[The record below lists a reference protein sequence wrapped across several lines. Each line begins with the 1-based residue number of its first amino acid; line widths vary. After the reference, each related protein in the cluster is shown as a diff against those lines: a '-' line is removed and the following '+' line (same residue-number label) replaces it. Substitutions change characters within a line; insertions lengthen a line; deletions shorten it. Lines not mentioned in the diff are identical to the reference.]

1 MSNDAA
7 QASRGPGA
15 TYRMLRELGSRAQH
29 SHAAIRE
36 ANELVVV
43 QRFVRGARSGSSA
56 DLDGDDATPLDAEA
70 MALLLRDARCLAK
83 NWHPNIARVRHVDLT
98 SKPRNVLTIAS
109 ELLDGATLED
119 LIEAAQP
126 ERTSARDPLLAPP
139 VLVRVLLDVLSGLHA
154 LHGLRDG
161 MNAPL
166 GAIHGELCPANV
178 VVGKDGV
185 ARIVNVLRRRPVRVG
200 DRSEAMAYAAPEAL
214 DGGGTDDP
222 RCDVYAVG
230 VMLWE
235 GVAGRRLYEERDPSQ
250 ILARQREGELVRPS
264 IHPSSPFAGLAD
276 VAMRALSF
284 DPALR
289 YRGVTDMAAALRKIA
304 GTKLATGA
312 TVALRVSDLAGD
324 RIRMRRALLEP
335 ATSGTRRQASE
346 RAILSSALRSDPAIA
361 VAEENIDTARQ
372 PALTAD
378 EIALA
383 KGIDPGGAVFAPS
396 LPPLPPPVTRPA
408 RQLTRRVSPHRAL
421 NSRIAPT
428 LEREIPVALIAAS
441 RRTAELE
448 NEVDVDMDAA
458 DVVEVPDAGSAAS
471 LAVVKP
477 ARAEPASTEDLI
489 AAALATTTAQ
499 MRAVAFERRE
509 SAPALL
515 PATETP
521 GDFVI
526 PIDVTDTWDEPAP
539 RPRPRPRMAGVAA
552 FATLLLFAMGAFL
565 AVRARTTTPP
575 EPSASAAAPF
585 PAMALS
591 PTVAMPP
598 DPKSAGTAPAIASA
612 SAAPSSTSARP
623 APRMAGPSA
632 PPPPAKPKKSIYE
645 PDGL

>member
-7 QASRGPGA
+7 RASGGA

-36 ANELVVV
+36 ASELLVV
-43 QRFVRGARSGSSA
+43 QRFVRGAGSGSSSA
-56 DLDGDDATPLDAEA
+56 DLTIDDATPLDAEA

-83 NWHPNIARVRHVDLT
+83 NWHLNIARVRHVDLT
-98 SKPRNVLTIAS
+98 SKPRSVLTIAS

-126 ERTSARDPLLAPP
+126 ERTNARDPLLPLP
-139 VLVRVLLDVLSGLHA
+139 VLVRVLLDVLGGLHA

-185 ARIVNVLRRRPVRVG
+185 ARIVNVLRPRPVRVG
-200 DRSEAMAYAAPEAL
+200 VRSEAVAHAAPEAL
-214 DGGGTDDP
+214 DGRGTDDP

-235 GVAGRRLYEERDPSQ
+235 GLAGRRLYDEREPSQ
-250 ILARQREGELVRPS
+250 LLARQREGELVRPS
-264 IHPSSPFAGLAD
+264 IDSSSPFARLAD

-284 DPALR
+284 EPALR
-289 YRGVTDMAAALRKIA
+289 YRGVTDMAADLRKIA

-312 TVALRVSDLAGD
+312 TVAARVSDLAGD

-335 ATSGTRRQASE
+335 ATSGTRRRASE
-346 RAILSSALRSDPAIA
+346 RSIA
-361 VAEENIDTARQ
+361 AAEESIDTAPQ
-372 PALTAD
+372 SALAAE
-378 EIALA
+378 EIA
-383 KGIDPGGAVFAPS
+383 P
-396 LPPLPPPVTRPA
+396 
-408 RQLTRRVSPHRAL
+408 RRASMQ
-421 NSRIAPT
+421 RIAPT
-428 LEREIPVALIAAS
+428 LEQEIPVALLAAS

-448 NEVDVDMDAA
+448 DEVDVDM
-458 DVVEVPDAGSAAS
+458 
-471 LAVVKP
+471 
-477 ARAEPASTEDLI
+477 RATEPASAEHLI
-489 AAALATTTAQ
+489 AAALASTAAQ
-499 MRAVAFERRE
+499 MRAVAFERQE
-509 SAPALL
+509 SAAAL

-526 PIDVTDTWDEPAP
+526 PVDVSDTWNRLASAP
-539 RPRPRPRMAGVAA
+539 RPPRHRMAGVAA
-552 FATLLLFAMGAFL
+552 IAALLLLAMGAFL
-565 AVRARTTTPP
+565 AVRARTSPAQTR
-575 EPSASAAAPF
+575 ASSAAPF
-585 PAMALS
+585 PAMAVS
-591 PTVAMPP
+591 PTVARPP
-598 DPKSAGTAPAIASA
+598 DPNAAEMASAIASA
-612 SAAPSSTSARP
+612 SASAAPTSTSVRP

>member
-7 QASRGPGA
+7 RAAAGA

-36 ANELVVV
+36 PNELLVA
-43 QRFVRGARSGSSA
+43 QRFARGARTGSSA
-56 DLDGDDATPLDAEA
+56 DLDVDVDDATPLDAEA

-98 SKPRNVLTIAS
+98 SRPRNVLTIAS

-126 ERTSARDPLLAPP
+126 ERTSARDPLLALP

-178 VVGKDGV
+178 VIGKDGV
-185 ARIVNVLRRRPVRVG
+185 ARIVNVLRPRPVRVRE
-200 DRSEAMAYAAPEAL
+200 RSEALAYAAPETL
-214 DGGGTDDP
+214 DGAGTDDP

-235 GVAGRRLYEERDPSQ
+235 GIAGRRLYEERDPSQ

-264 IHPSSPFAGLAD
+264 IHASSPFARLAD

-289 YRGVTDMAAALRKIA
+289 YRGVTDMAADLRKIA

-335 ATSGTRRQASE
+335 ATSGTRRRASE
-346 RAILSSALRSDPAIA
+346 RSIA
-361 VAEENIDTARQ
+361 AAEESIDTARQ
-372 PALTAD
+372 SALTAD

-383 KGIDPGGAVFAPS
+383 KGIDPGAAVFAPS
-396 LPPLPPPVTRPA
+396 LPPLPPPVTPLARPT
-408 RQLTRRVSPHRAL
+408 RQLTRRVSPHRA
-421 NSRIAPT
+421 SMQRVAPT

-441 RRTAELE
+441 RRTAELDDAI
-448 NEVDVDMDAA
+448 DVEM
-458 DVVEVPDAGSAAS
+458 EPAS
-471 LAVVKP
+471 K
-477 ARAEPASTEDLI
+477 PASTEDLI
-489 AAALATTTAQ
+489 SAALATTTAQ

-509 SAPALL
+509 SAPVL

-526 PIDVTDTWDEPAP
+526 PIDVTETWNETAPPPQP
-539 RPRPRPRMAGVAA
+539 RPRNRMAGVAVI
-552 FATLLLFAMGAFL
+552 ATLLLFAMGAFL
-565 AVRARTTTPP
+565 AVRARPTPP
-575 EPSASAAAPF
+575 EPAASAAAPF
-585 PAMALS
+585 PAAALG
-591 PTVAMPP
+591 PTVATPP
-598 DPKSAGTAPAIASA
+598 DPTAAGNASPIASA

-623 APRMAGPSA
+623 APRMVGPSA

>member
-1 MSNDAA
+1 MSNDAEQAA
-7 QASRGPGA
+7 QASAGG

-36 ANELVVV
+36 PNELVVA
-43 QRFVRGARSGSSA
+43 QRFVRGARSGNSA
-56 DLDGDDATPLDAEA
+56 ELDADDATPLDAEA

-109 ELLDGATLED
+109 ELLDGSTLED

-126 ERTSARDPLLAPP
+126 ERTSARDPLLALP

-200 DRSEAMAYAAPEAL
+200 ASSEALAYAAPEAL
-214 DGGGTDDP
+214 DGGGTNDP

-235 GVAGRRLYEERDPSQ
+235 GVAGRGLYEEREPSQ
-250 ILARQREGELVRPS
+250 ILARQREGELLRPS
-264 IHPSSPFAGLAD
+264 IHPSSPFARLAD

-289 YRGVTDMAAALRKIA
+289 YRGVTDMAADLRKIA

-335 ATSGTRRQASE
+335 ATSGTRRRASE
-346 RAILSSALRSDPAIA
+346 RSIA
-361 VAEENIDTARQ
+361 VAEESIDTARQ
-372 PALTAD
+372 SALTAD

-383 KGIDPGGAVFAPS
+383 KGIDPGAVVFVPS
-396 LPPLPPPVTRPA
+396 LPPLPPPVTQLTPLTRPM
-408 RQLTRRVSPHRAL
+408 RQLTRRVSPHRA
-421 NSRIAPT
+421 SMQRIAPT
-428 LEREIPVALIAAS
+428 LERDIPVALIAAS
-441 RRTAELE
+441 RRTAELDDA
-448 NEVDVDMDAA
+448 VDVDMDAA
-458 DVVEVPDAGSAAS
+458 DIAE
-471 LAVVKP
+471 P
-477 ARAEPASTEDLI
+477 ARAEPASTEALI
-489 AAALATTTAQ
+489 EAALATTTAQ

-509 SAPALL
+509 SAPEL

-526 PIDVTDTWDEPAP
+526 PIDVTETWNEPAP
-539 RPRPRPRMAGVAA
+539 RPRPRPRPRMAGIGVIAA
-552 FATLLLFAMGAFL
+552 LVLLAMGGFL
-565 AVRARTTTPP
+565 AMHARTAPA
-575 EPSASAAAPF
+575 EPAASSAAPF

-591 PTVAMPP
+591 PTVATPP
-598 DPKSAGTAPAIASA
+598 DPTAAETASATASAPASA
-612 SAAPSSTSARP
+612 PAAPSSTSARP
-623 APRMAGPSA
+623 APRTVGPTA
-632 PPPPAKPKKSIYE
+632 PLPPAKPKKSIYE
-645 PDGL
+645 PEGL

>member
-7 QASRGPGA
+7 RASGGA

-36 ANELVVV
+36 ASELLVV
-43 QRFVRGARSGSSA
+43 QRFVRGAPTGSSSA
-56 DLDGDDATPLDAEA
+56 DLTIDDATPLDAEA

-83 NWHPNIARVRHVDLT
+83 NWHLNIARVRHVDLT
-98 SKPRNVLTIAS
+98 SKPRSVLTIAS

-126 ERTSARDPLLAPP
+126 ERTNARDPLLPLP
-139 VLVRVLLDVLSGLHA
+139 VLVRVLLDVLGGLHA

-185 ARIVNVLRRRPVRVG
+185 ARIVNVLRPRPVRVG
-200 DRSEAMAYAAPEAL
+200 VRSEAVAHAAPEAL
-214 DGGGTDDP
+214 DGRGTDDP

-235 GVAGRRLYEERDPSQ
+235 GLAGRRLYDEREPSQ
-250 ILARQREGELVRPS
+250 LLARQREGELVRPS
-264 IHPSSPFAGLAD
+264 FDSSSPFARLAD

-284 DPALR
+284 EPALR
-289 YRGVTDMAAALRKIA
+289 YRGVTDMAADLRKIA

-312 TVALRVSDLAGD
+312 TVAARVSDLAGD
-324 RIRMRRALLEP
+324 RMRMRRALLEP
-335 ATSGTRRQASE
+335 ATSGTRRRASE
-346 RAILSSALRSDPAIA
+346 RSITA
-361 VAEENIDTARQ
+361 AEESIDTARQ
-372 PALTAD
+372 SALAAE
-378 EIALA
+378 EIA
-383 KGIDPGGAVFAPS
+383 P
-396 LPPLPPPVTRPA
+396 
-408 RQLTRRVSPHRAL
+408 RRASMQ
-421 NSRIAPT
+421 RIAPT
-428 LEREIPVALIAAS
+428 LEQEIPVALLAAS

-448 NEVDVDMDAA
+448 DEVDVDMGAT
-458 DVVEVPDAGSAAS
+458 
-471 LAVVKP
+471 
-477 ARAEPASTEDLI
+477 EPASAEHLI
-489 AAALATTTAQ
+489 AAALASTAAQ
-499 MRAVAFERRE
+499 MRAVAFERQE
-509 SAPALL
+509 SAAAL

-526 PIDVTDTWDEPAP
+526 PVDVSDTWNQLAPAP
-539 RPRPRPRMAGVAA
+539 RPPRHRMAGVAA
-552 FATLLLFAMGAFL
+552 IAALLLLAMGAFL
-565 AVRARTTTPP
+565 AVRARARTSTAQTR
-575 EPSASAAAPF
+575 ASSAAPF
-585 PAMALS
+585 PAMAVS

-598 DPKSAGTAPAIASA
+598 DPNATEMASAIASA
-612 SAAPSSTSARP
+612 SASAAPTSTSVRP